1 MKIFVTEEFLIGNIR
16 DEFHIRYPHL
26 KLEFF
31 KNPHGIFEGCPK
43 KELLSPDTPIDDIR
57 NIHSAAW
64 IDIGEFV
71 TAAEVEHQFAHLLG
85 LSAQVFRKSGNIWLE
100 TTAMD
105 GYTLG
110 ELEEMGKQ
118 LPVSDD
124 EIPETDL
131 NEQQ

>member
-1 MKIFVTEEFLIGNIR
+1 MQIYITEEFVIGGIQ
-16 DEFHIRYPHL
+16 DEFHFRYPHL

-31 KNPHGIFEGCPK
+31 KNPHGIFEGSPR
-43 KELLSPDTPIDDIR
+43 KERLAPETPIDDIR

-64 IDIGEFV
+64 IDVGEYV
-71 TAAEVEHQFAHLLG
+71 TVAELEMQFARLLG

-100 TTAMD
+100 TTALD
-105 GYTLG
+105 GRTLG
-110 ELEEMGKQ
+110 ELEAMGRQ
-118 LPVSDD
+118 ATVVP